1 MLIGNVVDKIGARHK
16 SISGKDK
23 RKDTVINLAKS
34 VSKYLILIFV
44 VLGIFKLYG
53 VDTTSIIASIGVF
66 AAVIGLAFQD
76 ILKDLLAGISIIFD
90 NKFAVGDTVEINGF
104 SGTVIQLGL
113 RTTKIKSFTGEIKS
127 IGNSSFNEVIN
138 YSLSDAIL
146 YIKLNVA
153 YDTNLEKLGYHT
165 GAGGICNLFKL
176 KKELEKIFNKEISK
190 GEISIKMTI
199 IGNNIYEDLTDE
211 KVAEYYNDFYWSDY
225 LATGDA
231 IEKDNEYIKEKY
243 KEIYEKESQFT
254 ENEITEIKNGTGIYS
269 KENNKNS
276 AAMQKAYIDCM
287 VIEIG
292 YKNKIFTI
300 TSTGEIILETTGEII
315 TNSEIMSIRDA
326 YKVFKFKGDRIIQ
339 YIGQEKTVRV
349 PKSIGTVEENYK
361 IKELGYKDSNDSGNI
376 GGYNEYWSICIVN
389 AESAKIKD
397 LLLTEDNQGNET
409 YLDFEEQNYDQIINI
424 LSDAGLDLSS
434 VSSFNELKKYMHA
447 YQENGE
453 WYTTY
458 VMEGETIK
466 FVDKNELS
474 GVETVVIPEGIK
486 KVWNY
491 ALASDSF
498 LTKVY
503 IPKSLIT
510 QENSDAIG
518 RNAFEGAS
526 PNLKIYITKP
536 ENWGKAEKNIAISKF
551 DGFKDL
557 TAEQFIWSDE
567 EAYIDSSNL

>member
-1 MLIGNVVDKIGARHK
+1 MKTKHGITLIALIITIIVMLILVSVTVTTAIKGGLFDAAIMARQRHEEEYIK
-16 SISGKDK
+16 ERVQIA
-23 RKDTVINLAKS
+23 I
-34 VSKYLILIFV
+34 
-44 VLGIFKLYG
+44 
-53 VDTTSIIASIGVF
+53 VDTIDDDLIKYDKEYLKSLGVNLE
-66 AAVIGLAFQD
+66 G
-76 ILKDLLAGISIIFD
+76 
-90 NKFAVGDTVEINGF
+90 
-104 SGTVIQLGL
+104 
-113 RTTKIKSFTGEIKS
+113 
-127 IGNSSFNEVIN
+127 
-138 YSLSDAIL
+138 Y
-146 YIKLNVA
+146 
-153 YDTNLEKLGYHT
+153 TNLEKLGYHT

-339 YIGQEKTVRV
+339 YIGKEKTVRV

-567 EAYIDSSNL
+567 EAYIDPSNL

>member
-1 MLIGNVVDKIGARHK
+1 MKTKNGITLIALIITIIVMLILVSVTVTTAIKGGLFDAAIMARQRHEEEYIK
-16 SISGKDK
+16 ERLQIA
-23 RKDTVINLAKS
+23 I
-34 VSKYLILIFV
+34 
-44 VLGIFKLYG
+44 
-53 VDTTSIIASIGVF
+53 VDTIDDDLIKYNKEYLKSLGVNLE
-66 AAVIGLAFQD
+66 G
-76 ILKDLLAGISIIFD
+76 
-90 NKFAVGDTVEINGF
+90 
-104 SGTVIQLGL
+104 
-113 RTTKIKSFTGEIKS
+113 
-127 IGNSSFNEVIN
+127 
-138 YSLSDAIL
+138 Y
-146 YIKLNVA
+146 
-153 YDTNLEKLGYHT
+153 TNLEKLGYHT

-243 KEIYEKESQFT
+243 KEIYEKETQFT

-361 IKELGYKDSNDSGNI
+361 IKELGYKDSNDRGNI
-376 GGYNEYWSICIVN
+376 GGYN
-389 AESAKIKD
+389 
-397 LLLTEDNQGNET
+397 
-409 YLDFEEQNYDQIINI
+409 
-424 LSDAGLDLSS
+424 
-434 VSSFNELKKYMHA
+434 
-447 YQENGE
+447 
-453 WYTTY
+453 
-458 VMEGETIK
+458 
-466 FVDKNELS
+466 
-474 GVETVVIPEGIK
+474 
-486 KVWNY
+486 
-491 ALASDSF
+491 AS
-498 LTKVY
+498 
-503 IPKSLIT
+503 
-510 QENSDAIG
+510 
-518 RNAFEGAS
+518 
-526 PNLKIYITKP
+526 
-536 ENWGKAEKNIAISKF
+536 W
-551 DGFKDL
+551 
-557 TAEQFIWSDE
+557 
-567 EAYIDSSNL
+567 